1 MERRPAVYIMT
12 NHYIGTLYI
21 GVTSDLPRRV
31 WLHRSDCVEGFTR
44 SYALHR
50 LVWFE
55 MHDSMYAAISREK
68 QLKKWKREWKL
79 NLISTANPQWRDLW
93 QDIASA

>member
-1 MERRPAVYIMT
+1 MT
-12 NHYIGTLYI
+12 NHYTGTLYV

-31 WLHRSDCVEGFTR
+31 WLHRNDCVEGFTR
-44 SYALHR
+44 THALHR

-68 QLKKWKREWKL
+68 QLKKWNREWKL
-79 NLISTANPQWRDLW
+79 DLVNTANPQWRDLW
-93 QDIASA
+93 EDIAKA